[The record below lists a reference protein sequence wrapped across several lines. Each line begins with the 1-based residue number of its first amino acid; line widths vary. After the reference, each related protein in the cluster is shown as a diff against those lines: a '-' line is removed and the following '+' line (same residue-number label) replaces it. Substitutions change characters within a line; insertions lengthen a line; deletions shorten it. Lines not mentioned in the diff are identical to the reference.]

1 MKILHVSQPVEAGV
15 AAVTLSLVEDQLN
28 RGWSPQL
35 ACPPDGWLADRARQ
49 AGVAVHPWQAT
60 RAAGPNSVAETRNLH
75 RLIRTVRPDVLHLHS
90 SKAGLAGRLATRG
103 RLTTVFQPHMWS
115 FLAAQGPLGTASLW
129 WERWAARWTHQ
140 LICVS
145 DDELATGRDAG
156 VHARATVVPNG
167 VDTEHF
173 VPGDRQAAR
182 NRLDLGDGP
191 IALCVGRMAQQ
202 KGQDLLLTAWS
213 SVLSRLPNARLVL
226 VGDGPMAPQWREAH
240 PVGRHSSVIWRDACA
255 PADYYTAADVVVLP
269 SRAEGMAL
277 VPLEAMAS
285 GRSVVAFDVG
295 GARQSIGDAG
305 SIVRVADLESLAH
318 AVADRLSKPELAEAE
333 GGCGRERAVTLFSR
347 KRVSD
352 HIAQVVA
359 GLGHGTG

>member
-1 MKILHVSQPVEAGV
+1 LKILHVSQPVEAGV
-15 AAVTLSLVEDQLN
+15 AAVTLSLVEDQRD

-35 ACPPDGWLADRARQ
+35 ACPPNGWLADSARR
-49 AGVAVHPWQAT
+49 AGVSVHPWRAT
-60 RAAGPNSVAETRNLH
+60 RALGANSVAETISLH
-75 RLIRTVRPDVLHLHS
+75 RLIRHIRPDVLHLHS

-103 RLTTVFQPHMWS
+103 RVPTAFQPHMWS
-115 FLAAQGPLGTASLW
+115 FLAAQGPIGRASRW
-129 WERWAARWTHQ
+129 WERLAARWTHQ

-145 DDELATGRDAG
+145 DDELAIGRGAG
-156 VHARATVVPNG
+156 VHAPAVVVPNG

-173 VPGDRQAAR
+173 VPGDRQVAR
-182 NRLDLGDGP
+182 EQLGLGGGP

-202 KGQDLLLTAWS
+202 KGQDLLLTAWP
-213 SVLSRLPNARLVL
+213 SVLSRLPHARLVL
-226 VGDGPMAPQWREAH
+226 VGDGPMATQWREAH
-240 PVGRHSSVIWRDACA
+240 PVGRHSSVLWRDACA

-305 SIVRVADLESLAH
+305 TVLRANDIEGLAD

-333 GGCGRERAVTLFSR
+333 GDSGRERAITSFAR

-352 HIAQVVA
+352 HIAEVVA
-359 GLGHGTG
+359 GLVHRDG